1 MQSYRLAP
9 PILMA
14 LTLAAALLLTAC
26 DDDPT
31 GPGDT
36 PNLSDQVDF
45 LDPDLVHDAYVLM
58 NPIDAHSFRLID
70 KTGARLFGWN
80 IPTDLRFDAQLL
92 PDGRILANLEQD
104 LGNDQTRFYGGE
116 LRLINPDGSFDWEM
130 TWQGPT
136 TISHHDVEMLP
147 SGNILFIAVDGYD
160 PVTAASM
167 GYAAGTMLLSES
179 LIEVDPATNEV
190 VWRWDAAD
198 HFVQDHDPAAA
209 SYGDPAQYPGRIDPN
224 YGLVLDFQAGDVFHA
239 NGIAYDAERDLIF
252 LSVNNVSEVWVID
265 HGTTT
270 EEAAGPAGDL
280 VYRFG
285 NPEAW
290 RNTAA
295 TRLFWTQHHPNFVA
309 PGLPG
314 AGHLM
319 IFMNGRAIQ
328 GRITDQSV
336 VYELVLPAHLT
347 QQPGVANEPTVHWSW
362 TDPDLFGGHLGSAQ
376 RLPGGN
382 TLIAEGDYGFWEVTA
397 TGEVAWK
404 YRYEGEGIAEV
415 PGAAIWRG
423 YSIEKDDPALTHLG
437 VD

>member
-1 MQSYRLAP
+1 MQSYRPLRLLLA
-9 PILMA
+9 A
-14 LTLAAALLLTAC
+14 YTLAVPFLLTAC

-31 GPGDT
+31 EPENT
-36 PNLSDQVDF
+36 LNLSDQVEF
-45 LDPDLVHDAYVLM
+45 LDPDLAHDAYVLM

-70 KTGARLFGWN
+70 KTGARLFGWD

-92 PDGRILANLEQD
+92 PDGRILANLEQN
-104 LGNDQTRFYGGE
+104 LGNDETRFYGGE
-116 LRLINPDGSFDWEM
+116 LKLINPDGSFDWEM

-136 TISHHDVEMLP
+136 TISHHDLEMLP

-179 LIEVDPATNEV
+179 LIEVDPATSEV

-198 HFVQDHDPAAA
+198 HFIQDHDPEAA
-209 SYGDPAQYPGRIDPN
+209 SYGDPAQHPGRIDPN

-239 NGIAYDAERDLIF
+239 NGIAYDAQRDLIF

-265 HGTTT
+265 HATTT

-314 AGHLM
+314 ESHLM

-328 GRITDQSV
+328 GRTTDQSV
-336 VYELVLPAHLT
+336 VYELVLPPDLT
-347 QQPGVANEPTVHWSW
+347 QQPGVANEPAVFWSW

-397 TGEVAWK
+397 AGEVAWK
-404 YRYEGEGIAEV
+404 YRYEGEGIVEV

-437 VD
+437 VE